1 MSWESYFK
9 IFWTTLCCIPSSSE
23 LLVEAATKGPPKLQE
38 LLPDDEV
45 ESTAPE
51 SGAAAM
57 PPKQGTPNALADAA
71 AVTPTLGGN
80 AIRMVLPNDED
91 EAETGKQAEADD

>member
-1 MSWESYFK
+1 
-9 IFWTTLCCIPSSSE
+9 
-23 LLVEAATKGPPKLQE
+23 
-38 LLPDDEV
+38 
-45 ESTAPE
+45 
-51 SGAAAM
+51 M

-71 AVTPTLGGN
+71 AVTPPLGGN